1 MVMTA
6 DKKCVN
12 CAIVGDGMVGKTCLA
27 LGFTTQS
34 FPESYIATVFE
45 NYAGR
50 VSAAGEQYT
59 VSMFDSA
66 GQHDYEGLRAF
77 TYKDSEVLV
86 VCYSVVDRESFDS
99 IKSFWMPEIKNYM
112 RRRKP
117 VILVATQKDLRNFA
131 PDNTEEIPITREEG
145 EALSKDIGADHFVEC
160 SAVTQDGVKN
170 VFEDVVLSALKYR
183 KKKSKIFQ
191 KIFAR

>member
-1 MVMTA
+1 M
-6 DKKCVN
+6 
-12 CAIVGDGMVGKTCLA
+12 
-27 LGFTTQS
+27 
-34 FPESYIATVFE
+34 
-45 NYAGR
+45 
-50 VSAAGEQYT
+50 
-59 VSMFDSA
+59 
-66 GQHDYEGLRAF
+66 
-77 TYKDSEVLV
+77 
-86 VCYSVVDRESFDS
+86 VDRESFDS

-117 VILVATQKDLRNFA
+117 VILVATQKDLRSYV
-131 PDNTEEIPITREEG
+131 PDNSEDIPITRVEG